1 MADMQNP
8 TDLSSTGRVEQA
20 DQAVA
25 TGNAYELI
33 KKRLTEQG
41 NRLEQQTAKLNN
53 ARLAEFGSTQM
64 QVIAR
69 TRVRTEYNCV
79 AQDMVQVGDYLLFGY
94 NVFMGLKRASNIKD
108 VLSLYRLIEP
118 ADGSNS
124 NSSDDSNSDS
134 SDSSNSSDKEYALE
148 EVDLTD
154 TFLDQ
159 TAFVQD
165 FNELYRYYKQTRLI
179 QITVKDSKLL
189 LAFQIGER
197 ITDIRV
203 FRFALDFSENIP
215 KAAQV
220 AYVDNRGERDI
231 ELPPAHDFDWIV
243 TTREQMVNGKHPHMN
258 ILDTIF
264 VETVNGDLTIKIEDN
279 THSGLGIYSEPVND
293 STQSLTDAEIA
304 YAKVGSLILLK
315 ILPYREDSYRY
326 FVYNTL
332 TETVLRLD
340 AIGQSCVQLPEDH
353 GIIFPGGYYLQ
364 TGEHKLF
371 DGQNNNAMDLRFKRK
386 IISPNGED
394 VLFLFYD
401 IALGVTGLF
410 PYNLIKKRLA
420 NPIYCNGMALA
431 ESGQLVL
438 FSAQSEPSRIHP
450 MQIWHTPYASQE
462 YISELPE
469 SSSFYGKIGNKEL
482 VRGISDLYSITRLID
497 NQTVSQKLYEELVG
511 NTSRLFDSY
520 YWLSEPDL
528 AEVADSIR
536 EVTATAELVID
547 EFAKVQSIQKQT
559 QTALSD
565 AEAKQNQI
573 AQQIKTT
580 TFDSAS
586 DYVAQLSAI
595 RQQKGQLV
603 SLENLRYLDGD
614 KLQALQAQLETIES
628 ELAEQTVGYLS
639 AEKALASYED
649 TLAEVSERLDS
660 AETNAELKPVLD
672 TIDATAQ
679 GLDLLTELLGT
690 LDVADAT
697 VRTQII
703 NDISAIYS
711 RLNQSKAKLN
721 HKRKNLGSAEAV
733 AQFGAQFKLFGQSI
747 ANALSI
753 ANTPEK
759 SDEQMAKLLVQLEEL
774 ESQFSDPEANIGD
787 QFLADIISKREEIYE
802 VFENHKQQLLDAR
815 NRKAQNLG
823 DGALRMLESIK
834 KRTQSASITGFKD
847 ESALNTYFAADG
859 LVQKVRSIAKSLQ
872 QLGFSVKADDLN
884 ARLKAIQIES
894 YKSLKDKSDLFEEG
908 GQIIKL
914 GKHRFSVNTQPLD
927 LTLLS
932 RQQANGQRLL
942 NLHLTG
948 TDYYQVLNND
958 ELNSLRPY
966 WDMNIASESDKVYRA
981 EYLAYSIIESAK
993 DSKDGLSETR
1003 LYQAYDETAS
1013 TIDSHGKIADDSALA
1028 KVVRAYATPR
1038 YQLGYEKC
1046 IHDHDATLLLMQILP
1061 TLREAGLLIY
1071 TPQIRALAQLFYW
1084 QLSLVQALGL
1094 TALTQFSYDKWLDTQ
1109 TLTSVSNWTD
1119 RALTAEQLHRT
1130 LGSDSAKALLVND
1143 IKAVMSNFVAAHDG
1157 SAQIQASSA
1166 SSIDNAIDNGVYTDA
1181 KADSDNHANH
1191 DNSPAILSSDS
1202 SIFSQ
1207 SYVQLACE
1215 YLVNVIGQGTE
1226 PTVSLAQGLEW
1237 QTSQKA
1243 QQLCD
1248 QLTQTLNSSP
1258 VSSQNNTQNRA
1269 SFEQLRTSV
1278 AKLCFQ
1284 PKAAYEL
1291 LATWFNALLDKAY
1304 EDKHLAS
1311 AQAIDSKV
1319 DDQDNP
1325 LSAEQLAKS
1334 EDAAVLAKQQLQ
1346 SGRHFVPEAIAVLL
1360 TQLNDAQREALVQ
1373 RLINSG
1379 IAFDK
1384 QARLST
1390 PTSSTSL
1397 STSISTLPST
1407 ASSALTP
1414 ALTSLNNPLNQA
1426 QSFERST
1433 SKVSLEIQVD
1443 NLLGEHQRI
1452 HQQTLSFAVDDFMR
1466 RLHDHHT
1473 QVIPAYKRYLSLR
1486 SELLNHSKQAL
1497 RLDEFLPR
1505 PLSSFVRNRLINES
1519 YLPLIGD
1526 NLAKQM
1532 GTVGDDKRTDLMGIL
1547 MMISPPGYG
1556 KTTLMEYVA
1565 NRLGLIFIKINCPS
1579 LGHDVMSLDPAKAP
1593 NATARE
1599 ELNKIN
1605 LAFEMGNN
1613 VMLYLD
1619 DIQHTNAEFLQKFI
1633 SLGDGTR
1640 RIDGVWQGQTKTYDM
1655 RGKKF
1660 CVVMAGNPY
1669 TESGEAFKVP
1679 DMLANRADI
1688 YNLGDIMS
1696 GMEEVFALSYIENSL
1711 TSNTVLAPL
1720 ANRDLA
1726 DVHRL
1731 IKMAKAVDA
1740 GSASSANLVQ
1750 AQSSELIYP
1759 YSTSEINEII
1769 AILRHMFTVQAVIL
1783 EVNQAYIA
1791 SASQDDKY
1799 RLEPIFKLQGSY
1811 RNMNKMT
1818 EKLSAVMNDNEL
1830 NQLIDDHYL
1839 GESQLLTSGAESNLL
1854 KLAEMRGMLDADE
1867 AQRWQ
1872 QIKTDFLRNKAMGGA
1887 DGDTGARIVAQLVD
1901 VAGGFKAINQQFASY
1916 LNQHDPEQVARLQEA
1931 GQQIQL
1937 AAQLEAQ
1944 KIFADSM
1951 ADSMA
1956 NSMLNNA
1963 NVVSKSIDNGFE
1975 QSMDKL
1981 VQIYRHDHKADGEYQ
1996 KLNQDI
2002 QKQLM
2007 VSLINAVEQ
2016 LAVHMTG
2023 DMAKNIGNSLSES
2036 MLASGVGG
2044 AATTI
2049 TEASETTITDVTE
2062 QTTLMATALKQALQ
2076 PLARRL
2082 DEKLILDSST
2092 EQTGKLIVDC
2102 LNRLNT
2108 IFDNY
2113 K

>member
-1 MADMQNP
+1 MADTQKP
-8 TDLSSTGRVEQA
+8 TDSASKTTDNQAEQT

-25 TGNAYELI
+25 SGNAYELI

-41 NRLEQQTAKLNN
+41 SRLEQQTAKLNQ
-53 ARLAEFGSTQM
+53 ARLTEFGSTQM

-69 TRVRTEYNCV
+69 TRIRTEYNCV

-94 NVFMGLKRASNIKD
+94 NVFMGLKRASNIQD

-118 ADGSNS
+118 TEKMGSEGNAENSHIESHAIEKNDVENNAKETTANS
-124 NSSDDSNSDS
+124 NDP
-134 SDSSNSSDKEYALE
+134 EYRLE
-148 EVDLTD
+148 EVDLKN

-159 TAFVQD
+159 DAFVQD

-179 QITVKDSKLL
+179 QLTVKDSKLL

-203 FRFALDFSENIP
+203 FRFALDFSQGTPES
-215 KAAQV
+215 AQV

-231 ELPPAHDFDWIV
+231 ELPPAYDFDWIQ
-243 TTREQMVNGKHPHMN
+243 TTRDQMINGKYPHMN

-264 VETVNGDLTIKIEDN
+264 VETVNGDLTIKIENN
-279 THSGLGIYSEPVND
+279 TQSGQGIYSEPVND
-293 STQSLTDAEIA
+293 RTQSLTDAEIA

-332 TETVLRLD
+332 TEAVLRLD

-364 TGEHKLF
+364 TGEYKLF
-371 DGQNNNAMDLRFKRK
+371 DTNSAGAKDLKFKRN
-386 IISPNGED
+386 IVAPNGED

-401 IALGVTGLF
+401 RDLGVTGLF
-410 PYNLIKKRLA
+410 PYNLIKKQLA

-431 ESGQLVL
+431 DSGRLVL

-450 MQIWHTPYASQE
+450 MQIWHTPYASPE

-469 SSSFYGKIGNKEL
+469 STSFYGKIGNKEL

-497 NQTVSQKLYEELVG
+497 NQSVSQKLYEELAD

-520 YWLSEPDL
+520 YWLSEPELKD
-528 AEVADSIR
+528 VASSIKD
-536 EVTATAELVID
+536 VTATAELVID

-559 QTALSD
+559 QTALAD
-565 AEAKQNQI
+565 AESQQNEILRQI
-573 AQQIKTT
+573 RVTT
-580 TFDSAS
+580 LESAS
-586 DYVAQLSAI
+586 DYVDQLSAL
-595 RQQKGQLV
+595 RRQKGRLV
-603 SLENLRYLDGD
+603 SLEELRYLDSD
-614 KLQALQAQLETIES
+614 KLQALQTQLEEAES
-628 ELAEQTVGYLS
+628 ELAEKTVLFLS
-639 AEKALASYED
+639 GEKALSSYEAVLID
-649 TLAEVSERLDS
+649 VSERLNT

-672 TIDATAQ
+672 KIDETAQ

-703 NDISAIYS
+703 DDISTIYAS
-711 RLNQSKAKLN
+711 LNQSKAKLN

-774 ESQFSDPEANIGD
+774 ESQFADPETSNGD

-802 VFENHKQQLLDAR
+802 TFENHKQQLLDAR

-834 KRTQSASITGFKD
+834 KRTQSTGVTGFTEED
-847 ESALNTYFAADG
+847 ALNTYFASDG
-859 LVQKVRSIAKSLQ
+859 LVQKVRHMAKELQ
-872 QLGFSVKADDLN
+872 AMGFSVKADDID

-894 YKSLKDKSDLFEEG
+894 YKSLKDKSDLFENG

-932 RQQANGQRLL
+932 RQQSDGKRVL

-948 TDYYQVLNND
+948 TDYYEVLDNA
-958 ELNSLRPY
+958 ELNTLRPY
-966 WDMNIASESDKVYRA
+966 WEMNIASESDKVYRA

-993 DSKDGLSETR
+993 NSQDNLTEAR
-1003 LYQAYDETAS
+1003 LYRAYDEAANTLN
-1013 TIDSHGKIADDSALA
+1013 IDNDSALA
-1028 KVVRAYATPR
+1028 KLVKSYATPR
-1038 YQLGYEKC
+1038 YQLGYDKG

-1071 TPQIRALAQLFYW
+1071 TPQVRALAQLFYW
-1084 QLSLVQALGL
+1084 QLNIVQALGL
-1094 TALTQFSYDKWLDTQ
+1094 EALRQFGYDAWLNESV
-1109 TLTSVSNWTD
+1109 LTHASNWTD
-1119 RALTAEQLHRT
+1119 RAVTAEQLRRT
-1130 LGSDSAKALLVND
+1130 LGSDTAKALLVEDMTHSMRGFVTAYQDNQSALEAKQGND
-1143 IKAVMSNFVAAHDG
+1143 A
-1157 SAQIQASSA
+1157 
-1166 SSIDNAIDNGVYTDA
+1166 
-1181 KADSDNHANH
+1181 
-1191 DNSPAILSSDS
+1191 
-1202 SIFSQ
+1202 SIFQQ
-1207 SYVQLACE
+1207 SHVQLACE
-1215 YLVNVIGQGTE
+1215 YLVSVMGQAAASE
-1226 PTVSLAQGLEW
+1226 VGLHKPFNW
-1237 QTSQKA
+1237 QTSQQA
-1243 QQLCD
+1243 EHLCE
-1248 QLTQTLNSSP
+1248 QLTKTLNNASGNLQHS
-1258 VSSQNNTQNRA
+1258 A
-1269 SFEQLRTSV
+1269 SFEQLQS
-1278 AKLCFQ
+1278 AISKLGFQ
-1284 PKAAYEL
+1284 PKSAYEL
-1291 LATWFNALLDKAY
+1291 LATWFYALLDKTYHDNDA
-1304 EDKHLAS
+1304 
-1311 AQAIDSKV
+1311 V
-1319 DDQDNP
+1319 DGQMDETESDNNP
-1325 LSAEQLAKS
+1325 LSEDQRAERDAKS
-1334 EDAAVLAKQQLQ
+1334 ALRKQQLE
-1346 SGRHFVPEAIAVLL
+1346 SGRHYVPEAIAILL
-1360 TQLNDAQREALVQ
+1360 TQLSDTQREVLVQ
-1373 RLINSG
+1373 RLMDSG
-1379 IAFDK
+1379 VSFDK
-1384 QARLST
+1384 
-1390 PTSSTSL
+1390 SSSKGT
-1397 STSISTLPST
+1397 TGVPSTLSF
-1407 ASSALTP
+1407 SSSP
-1414 ALTSLNNPLNQA
+1414 PLTSLNNPLNQV

-1433 SKVSLEIQVD
+1433 GKVSLEVQVN
-1443 NLLGEHQRI
+1443 NLLGEHTRI
-1452 HQQTLSFAVDDFMR
+1452 HQQTLRFAVDDFVN
-1466 RLHDHHT
+1466 RLHHHDT
-1473 QVIPAYKRYLSLR
+1473 QVIPAYKRYLAMR
-1486 SELLNHSKQAL
+1486 SEILHDAKESL
-1497 RLDEFLPR
+1497 RLDEFMPR

-1532 GTVGDDKRTDLMGIL
+1532 GTVGEDKRTDLMGIL

-1565 NRLGLIFIKINCPS
+1565 NRLGLIFMKINCPS
-1579 LGHDVMSLDPAKAP
+1579 LGHDVTSLDPEKAP

-1619 DIQHTNAEFLQKFI
+1619 DIQHTHAEFLQKFI

-1640 RIDGVWQGQTKTYDM
+1640 RIDGVWQGKTKTYDM

-1696 GMEEVFALSYIENSL
+1696 GMEEIFALSYIENAL
-1711 TSNTVLAPL
+1711 TSNAILAPL

-1731 IKMAKAVDA
+1731 IKMAKTDN
-1740 GSASSANLVQ
+1740 ANLAQ
-1750 AQSSELIYP
+1750 AQSSDLTYP
-1759 YSTSEINEII
+1759 YSSSEINEII
-1769 AILRHMFTVQAVIL
+1769 AILRHMFAVQEVIL
-1783 EVNQAYIA
+1783 DVNQAYIA

-1799 RLEPIFKLQGSY
+1799 RVEPIFKLQGSY

-1818 EKLSAVMNDNEL
+1818 EKLSAIMNENEL

-1839 GESQLLTSGAESNLL
+1839 GESQLLTHGAESNLL
-1854 KLAEMRGMLDADE
+1854 KLGEMRGTLTQE
-1867 AQRWQ
+1867 ESERWM
-1872 QIKTDFLRNKAMGGA
+1872 QIKTDFLRNKAMGGE

-1901 VAGGFKAINQQFASY
+1901 LASGFNTISSQFDKY
-1916 LNQHDPEQVARLQEA
+1916 LSQNDPEQIARLREA
-1931 GQQIQL
+1931 GQQVQIE
-1937 AAQLEAQ
+1937 AQLEAQ
-1944 KIFADSM
+1944 KIFADSFI
-1951 ADSMA
+1951 
-1956 NSMLNNA
+1956 NNA
-1963 NVVSKSIDNGFE
+1963 KVVSDSIDHGFE
-1975 QSMDKL
+1975 KSMNQLTQLYK
-1981 VQIYRHDHKADGEYQ
+1981 HDHKAESEYLKQ
-1996 KLNQDI
+1996 NQEM

-2007 VSLINAVEQ
+2007 VQLVGAVEQ
-2016 LAVHMTG
+2016 LAHN
-2023 DMAKNIGNSLSES
+2023 MADSLSRNLAES
-2036 MLASGVGG
+2036 LIKNDDSKAIEND
-2044 AATTI
+2044 APDI
-2049 TEASETTITDVTE
+2049 HE
-2062 QTTLMATALKQALQ
+2062 QTTLMANALKQALE
-2076 PLARRL
+2076 PLAMRL
-2082 DEKLILDSST
+2082 DEKLAIDTST
-2092 EQTGKLIVDC
+2092 DQSGRLIVNS
-2102 LNRLNT
+2102 LNRLNK
-2108 IFDNY
+2108 IFDDY
-2113 K
+2113 D

>member
-1 MADMQNP
+1 MADTQKP
-8 TDLSSTGRVEQA
+8 TDSASKTTDNQAEQT

-25 TGNAYELI
+25 SGNAYELI

-41 NRLEQQTAKLNN
+41 SRLEQQTAKLNL
-53 ARLAEFGSTQM
+53 ARLTEFGSTQM

-69 TRVRTEYNCV
+69 TRIRTEYNCV

-94 NVFMGLKRASNIKD
+94 NVFMGLKRASNIQD

-118 ADGSNS
+118 TEKMDSEGDARGNAENS
-124 NSSDDSNSDS
+124 HIESHDIVNNDVENNAKETNA
-134 SDSSNSSDKEYALE
+134 SSNDPEYRLE
-148 EVDLTD
+148 EVDLKN

-159 TAFVQD
+159 DAFVQD

-179 QITVKDSKLL
+179 QLTVKDSKLL

-203 FRFALDFSENIP
+203 FRFALDFSQGTPES
-215 KAAQV
+215 AQV

-231 ELPPAHDFDWIV
+231 ELPPAYDFDWIQ
-243 TTREQMVNGKHPHMN
+243 TTRDQMINGKYPHMN

-264 VETVNGDLTIKIEDN
+264 VETVNGDLTIKIENN
-279 THSGLGIYSEPVND
+279 TQSGQGVYNEPVND
-293 STQSLTDAEIA
+293 RTQSLTDAAIA

-332 TETVLRLD
+332 TEAVLRLD

-364 TGEHKLF
+364 TGEYKLF
-371 DGQNNNAMDLRFKRK
+371 DTNSAGAKDLKFKRR
-386 IISPNGED
+386 IVAPNGED

-401 IALGVTGLF
+401 RDLGVTGLF
-410 PYNLIKKRLA
+410 PYNLIKKQLA

-431 ESGQLVL
+431 DSGRLVL

-450 MQIWHTPYASQE
+450 MQIWHTPYASPE

-469 SSSFYGKIGNKEL
+469 STSFYGKIGNKEL

-497 NQTVSQKLYEELVG
+497 NQSVSQKLYEELAD

-520 YWLSEPDL
+520 YWLSEPELKD
-528 AEVADSIR
+528 VASSIKD
-536 EVTATAELVID
+536 VTATAELVID

-559 QTALSD
+559 QTALAD
-565 AEAKQNQI
+565 AESQQNEILRQI
-573 AQQIKTT
+573 RVT
-580 TFDSAS
+580 TFESAS
-586 DYVAQLSAI
+586 DYVDQLSAL
-595 RQQKGQLV
+595 RRQKGRLV
-603 SLENLRYLDGD
+603 SLEELRYLDSD
-614 KLQALQAQLETIES
+614 KLAALQAQLEAAES
-628 ELAEQTVGYLS
+628 EI
-639 AEKALASYED
+639 AEKTVLFLSGEDALSSYEAVLTD
-649 TLAEVSERLDS
+649 VSERLNT

-672 TIDATAQ
+672 KIDETAQ

-703 NDISAIYS
+703 DDISTIYAS
-711 RLNQSKAKLN
+711 LNQSKAKLN

-774 ESQFSDPEANIGD
+774 ESQFADPETSNGD

-802 VFENHKQQLLDAR
+802 TFENHKQQLLDAR

-834 KRTQSASITGFKD
+834 KRTQSTGVTGFTEED
-847 ESALNTYFAADG
+847 ALNTYFASDG
-859 LVQKVRSIAKSLQ
+859 LVQKVRHIAKELQ
-872 QLGFSVKADDLN
+872 AMGFSVKADDID

-894 YKSLKDKSDLFEEG
+894 YKSLKDKSDLFENG

-932 RQQANGQRLL
+932 RQQSDGKRVL

-948 TDYYQVLNND
+948 TDYYEVLDNA
-958 ELNSLRPY
+958 ELNTLRPY
-966 WDMNIASESDKVYRA
+966 WEMNIASESDKVYRA

-993 DSKDGLSETR
+993 NSQDNLTEAR
-1003 LYQAYDETAS
+1003 LYRAYDEAANTLN
-1013 TIDSHGKIADDSALA
+1013 IDNDSALA
-1028 KVVRAYATPR
+1028 KLVKSYATPR
-1038 YQLGYEKC
+1038 YQLGYDKG

-1071 TPQIRALAQLFYW
+1071 TPQVRALAQLFYW
-1084 QLSLVQALGL
+1084 QLNIVQALGL
-1094 TALTQFSYDKWLDTQ
+1094 EALRQFGYDAWLNESV
-1109 TLTSVSNWTD
+1109 LTHASNWTD
-1119 RALTAEQLHRT
+1119 RAVTAEQLRRT
-1130 LGSDSAKALLVND
+1130 LGSDTAKALLVEDMTHSMRGFVTAYQDNQSALEAKQGND
-1143 IKAVMSNFVAAHDG
+1143 A
-1157 SAQIQASSA
+1157 
-1166 SSIDNAIDNGVYTDA
+1166 
-1181 KADSDNHANH
+1181 
-1191 DNSPAILSSDS
+1191 
-1202 SIFSQ
+1202 SIFQQ
-1207 SYVQLACE
+1207 SHVQLACE
-1215 YLVNVIGQGTE
+1215 YLVSVMGQAAASE
-1226 PTVSLAQGLEW
+1226 VGLHKPFNW
-1237 QTSQKA
+1237 QTSQQA
-1243 QQLCD
+1243 EHLCE
-1248 QLTQTLNSSP
+1248 QLTKTLNNASGNLQHS
-1258 VSSQNNTQNRA
+1258 A
-1269 SFEQLRTSV
+1269 SFEQLQS
-1278 AKLCFQ
+1278 AISKLGFQ
-1284 PKAAYEL
+1284 PKSAYEL
-1291 LATWFNALLDKAY
+1291 LATWFYALLDKTYHDNDA
-1304 EDKHLAS
+1304 
-1311 AQAIDSKV
+1311 V
-1319 DDQDNP
+1319 DGQMDETESDNNP
-1325 LSAEQLAKS
+1325 LSEDQRAERDAKS
-1334 EDAAVLAKQQLQ
+1334 ALRKQQLE
-1346 SGRHFVPEAIAVLL
+1346 SGRHYVPEAIAILL
-1360 TQLNDAQREALVQ
+1360 TQLSDTQREVLVQ
-1373 RLINSG
+1373 RLMDSG
-1379 IAFDK
+1379 VSFDK
-1384 QARLST
+1384 
-1390 PTSSTSL
+1390 SSSKGT
-1397 STSISTLPST
+1397 TGVPSTLSF
-1407 ASSALTP
+1407 SSSP
-1414 ALTSLNNPLNQA
+1414 PLTSLNNPLNQV

-1433 SKVSLEIQVD
+1433 GKVSLEVQVN
-1443 NLLGEHQRI
+1443 NLLGEHTCI
-1452 HQQTLSFAVDDFMR
+1452 HQQTLRFAVDDFVN
-1466 RLHDHHT
+1466 RLHHHDT
-1473 QVIPAYKRYLSLR
+1473 QVIPAYKRYLAMR
-1486 SELLNHSKQAL
+1486 SEILHDAKESL
-1497 RLDEFLPR
+1497 RLDEFMPR

-1565 NRLGLIFIKINCPS
+1565 NRLGLIFMKINCPS
-1579 LGHDVMSLDPAKAP
+1579 LGHDVTSLDPEKAP

-1619 DIQHTNAEFLQKFI
+1619 DIQHTHAEFLQKFI

-1640 RIDGVWQGQTKTYDM
+1640 RIDGVWQGKTKTYDM

-1696 GMEEVFALSYIENSL
+1696 GMEEIFALSYIENAL
-1711 TSNTVLAPL
+1711 TSNAVLAPL

-1731 IKMAKAVDA
+1731 IKMARADN
-1740 GSASSANLVQ
+1740 ANLLQV
-1750 AQSSELIYP
+1750 QSSDLTYP
-1759 YSTSEINEII
+1759 YSSSEINEII
-1769 AILRHMFTVQAVIL
+1769 AILRHMFRVQEVIL
-1783 EVNQAYIA
+1783 DVNQAYIA

-1799 RLEPIFKLQGSY
+1799 RVEPIFKLQGSY

-1818 EKLSAVMNDNEL
+1818 EKLSAIMNENEL

-1839 GESQLLTSGAESNLL
+1839 GESQLLTQGAESNLL
-1854 KLAEMRGMLDADE
+1854 KLGEMRSTLTQE
-1867 AQRWQ
+1867 ESERWA
-1872 QIKTDFLRNKAMGGA
+1872 QIKTDFLRNKAMGSE

-1901 VAGGFKAINQQFASY
+1901 LANGFNTISSQFDKY
-1916 LNQHDPEQVARLQEA
+1916 LSQNDPEQIARLREA
-1931 GQQIQL
+1931 GQQVQIE
-1937 AAQLEAQ
+1937 AQLEAQ
-1944 KIFADSM
+1944 KILVDSFI
-1951 ADSMA
+1951 
-1956 NSMLNNA
+1956 NNA
-1963 NVVSKSIDNGFE
+1963 KVVSDSIDNGFE
-1975 QSMDKL
+1975 KSMTQLTQLYK
-1981 VQIYRHDHKADGEYQ
+1981 HDHKAEGEYLKQ
-1996 KLNQDI
+1996 NQEM

-2007 VSLINAVEQ
+2007 VQLVDAVEQ
-2016 LAVHMTG
+2016 LAHN
-2023 DMAKNIGNSLSES
+2023 MADSLSRSLAES
-2036 MLASGVGG
+2036 LIKNGDSKAVESN
-2044 AATTI
+2044 APDI
-2049 TEASETTITDVTE
+2049 HE
-2062 QTTLMATALKQALQ
+2062 QTTLMANALKQALA
-2076 PLARRL
+2076 PLTMRM
-2082 DEKLILDSST
+2082 DEKLAIDSST
-2092 EQTGKLIVDC
+2092 DQSGKLIVNS
-2102 LNRLNT
+2102 LNRLNK
-2108 IFDNY
+2108 IFDDY
-2113 K
+2113 D

>member
-1 MADMQNP
+1 MADTQNATNP
-8 TDLSSTGRVEQA
+8 NNTNSHNQSEQT

-25 TGNAYELI
+25 SGNAYELI

-41 NRLEQQTAKLNN
+41 SRLEQQTAKLNN
-53 ARLAEFGSTQM
+53 ARLQEFGSTQM

-69 TRVRTEYNCV
+69 TRIRTEYNCV
-79 AQDMVQVGDYLLFGY
+79 AQDMVQVGDYMLFGY

-108 VLSLYRLIEP
+108 VLSLYRLIDPPNKNDGDNNSEST
-118 ADGSNS
+118 ADIDNGESTAHTESATDNNGSREHTEQ
-124 NSSDDSNSDS
+124 
-134 SDSSNSSDKEYALE
+134 EYQLE
-148 EVDLTD
+148 EVDLKN

-159 TAFVQD
+159 EAFVQD

-179 QITVKDSKLL
+179 QLTVKDSKLL

-203 FRFALDFSENIP
+203 FRFALDFSQGTP
-215 KAAQV
+215 GSAQI

-231 ELPPAHDFDWIV
+231 ELPPAYDFDWIE
-243 TTREQMVNGKHPHMN
+243 TTREQMINGKYPHMN
-258 ILDTIF
+258 ILDTVF
-264 VETVNGDLTIKIEDN
+264 VETVGGDLTIKIEDN
-279 THSGLGIYSEPVND
+279 TQSGQGIYSEPVND
-293 STQSLTDAEIA
+293 RTQSLTDAEIA

-364 TGEHKLF
+364 TGEYKLF
-371 DGQNNNAMDLRFKRK
+371 DANNVGAKDLKFKRK
-386 IISPNGED
+386 IVSPNGED

-401 IALGVTGLF
+401 VALGVTGLF
-410 PYNLIKKRLA
+410 PYNLIKKQLA

-431 ESGQLVL
+431 ENGRLVL
-438 FSAQSEPSRIHP
+438 FSDQSEPSRIHP
-450 MQIWHTPYASQE
+450 MQIWHTPYASPE
-462 YISELPE
+462 YVSELPE
-469 SSSFYGKIGNKEL
+469 STSFYGKIGNKEL

-497 NQTVSQKLYEELVG
+497 NQSVSQKLYEELAD

-520 YWLSEPDL
+520 YWLSEPEL
-528 AEVADSIR
+528 SEVASSIK

-559 QTALSD
+559 QTALAD
-565 AEAKQNQI
+565 ADTQQNEILRQI
-573 AQQIKTT
+573 RVT
-580 TFDSAS
+580 TFESAS
-586 DYVAQLSAI
+586 DYVDQLSAL
-595 RQQKGQLV
+595 RRQKGRLV
-603 SLENLRYLDGD
+603 SLEDLRYLDSD
-614 KLQALQAQLETIES
+614 KLEALQTQLATAES
-628 ELAEQTVGYLS
+628 ELAEKTVLFLS
-639 AEKALASYED
+639 GEEALSSYEGILID
-649 TLAEVSERLDS
+649 VSERLHT
-660 AETNAELKPVLD
+660 AETNAELKPVLEK
-672 TIDATAQ
+672 IDETAQ

-703 NDISAIYS
+703 DDISTIYAS
-711 RLNQSKAKLN
+711 LNQSKAKLN

-774 ESQFSDPEANIGD
+774 ESQFADPESGSGD

-802 VFENHKQQLLDAR
+802 TFENHKQQLLDAR

-834 KRTQSASITGFKD
+834 KRTQSTGVTGFK
-847 ESALNTYFAADG
+847 EEEALNTYFAADG
-859 LVQKVRSIAKSLQ
+859 LVQKVRNIAKELQ
-872 QLGFSVKADDLN
+872 AMGFSVKADDID

-894 YKSLKDKSDLFEEG
+894 YKSLKDKSDLFEDG

-932 RQQANGQRLL
+932 RQQSDGKRVL

-948 TDYYQVLNND
+948 TDYYEVLNNA
-958 ELNSLRPY
+958 ELNALRPY

-993 DSKDGLSETR
+993 NSQDGLTETR
-1003 LYQAYDETAS
+1003 LYQAYDA
-1013 TIDSHGKIADDSALA
+1013 TIITLDINGDIDNDSPLSKLV
-1028 KVVRAYATPR
+1028 KAYATPR
-1038 YQLGYEKC
+1038 YQLGYDKG

-1071 TPQIRALAQLFYW
+1071 TPQVRALAQLFYW
-1084 QLSLVQALGL
+1084 QLNLVQALGL
-1094 TALTQFSYDKWLDTQ
+1094 DALRQFGYDNWLNESV
-1109 TLTSVSNWTD
+1109 LTRASNWTD
-1119 RALTAEQLHRT
+1119 RAATAEQLRRA
-1130 LGSDSAKALLVND
+1130 LGSDTAKSLLVEDMSQIMHQFVTAHND
-1143 IKAVMSNFVAAHDG
+1143 DSIGVNKG
-1157 SAQIQASSA
+1157 SSV
-1166 SSIDNAIDNGVYTDA
+1166 DNGA
-1181 KADSDNHANH
+1181 SKQSKSGLDSKLGSENSDIHNAN
-1191 DNSPAILSSDS
+1191 
-1202 SIFSQ
+1202 IFKP
-1207 SYVQLACE
+1207 SYVQLASE
-1215 YLVNVIGQGTE
+1215 YLVSVIGQASISDSG
-1226 PTVSLAQGLEW
+1226 VDAKIDW
-1237 QTSQKA
+1237 QTSQQA
-1243 QQLCD
+1243 QQLCE
-1248 QLTQTLNSSP
+1248 QLSQTLNSAA
-1258 VSSQNNTQNRA
+1258 SSTQNTT
-1269 SFEQLRTSV
+1269 SFEQLQSSIS
-1278 AKLCFQ
+1278 KLGFQ
-1284 PKAAYEL
+1284 PKSAYEL
-1291 LATWFNALLDKAY
+1291 LATWFHALLDKTY
-1304 EDKHLAS
+1304 GDTES
-1311 AQAIDSKV
+1311 ANV
-1319 DDQDNP
+1319 
-1325 LSAEQLAKS
+1325 SADGTDEEGAALTEEQLAESQEK
-1334 EDAAVLAKQQLQ
+1334 EALRKQQLE
-1346 SGRHFVPEAIAVLL
+1346 SGRHYVPEAIAVLL
-1360 TQLNDAQREALVQ
+1360 TQLNDTQREALVQ
-1373 RLINSG
+1373 RLIDSG
-1379 IAFDK
+1379 ISFDK
-1384 QARLST
+1384 SATGT
-1390 PTSSTSL
+1390 P
-1397 STSISTLPST
+1397 STLSF
-1407 ASSALTP
+1407 SATTS
-1414 ALTSLNNPLNQA
+1414 LTSLNNPLNQV

-1433 SKVSLEIQVD
+1433 GKVSLEIQIN
-1443 NLLGEHQRI
+1443 NLLGEHTRI
-1452 HQQTLSFAVDDFMR
+1452 HQQTLTFAVDDFLN
-1466 RLHDHHT
+1466 RLHHHDT
-1473 QVIPAYKRYLSLR
+1473 QVIPAYRRYLAMR
-1486 SELLNHSKQAL
+1486 SEILHDSKETL
-1497 RLDEFLPR
+1497 RLDEFMPR

-1532 GTVGDDKRTDLMGIL
+1532 GTVGEDKRTDLMGIL

-1565 NRLGLIFIKINCPS
+1565 NRLGLIFMKINCPS
-1579 LGHDVMSLDPAKAP
+1579 LGHDVTSLDPEKAP

-1619 DIQHTNAEFLQKFI
+1619 DIQHTHAEFLQKFI

-1640 RIDGVWQGQTKTYDM
+1640 RIDGVWQGKTKTYDM

-1731 IKMAKAVDA
+1731 IKMAKTDN
-1740 GSASSANLVQ
+1740 ANLAQ
-1750 AQSSELIYP
+1750 AQSSELTYP
-1759 YSTSEINEII
+1759 YSTSEVNEII
-1769 AILRHMFTVQAVIL
+1769 AILRHMFRVQEVIL
-1783 EVNQAYIA
+1783 DVNQAYIA

-1799 RLEPIFKLQGSY
+1799 RVEPIFKLQGSY

-1818 EKLSAVMNDNEL
+1818 EKLSAVMNENEL

-1839 GESQLLTSGAESNLL
+1839 GESQLLTQGAESNLL
-1854 KLAEMRGMLDADE
+1854 KLGEMRGVLTDAE
-1867 AQRWQ
+1867 KERWA
-1872 QIKTDFLRNKAMGGA
+1872 QIKADFLRNKAMGGE

-1901 VAGGFKAINQQFASY
+1901 LASGFNTISSQFETY
-1916 LNQHDPEQVARLQEA
+1916 LTKNDPEQIARLRQA
-1931 GQQIQL
+1931 GQQAQL
-1937 AAQLEAQ
+1937 NAQLEAQ
-1944 KIFADSM
+1944 KIIADSVI
-1951 ADSMA
+1951 
-1956 NSMLNNA
+1956 NNA
-1963 NVVSKSIDNGFE
+1963 KVVSDSIDHSFE
-1975 QSMDKL
+1975 KSVSQL
-1981 VQIYRHDHKADGEYQ
+1981 VQIYKHNHNTEKAEGEYLKQNQGAQ
-1996 KLNQDI
+1996 KALMM
-2002 QKQLM
+2002 QL
-2007 VSLINAVEQ
+2007 VDAVEQ
-2016 LAVHMTG
+2016 LAQK
-2023 DMAKNIGNSLSES
+2023 MADSLSNSLTES
-2036 MLASGVGG
+2036 LLKNDENQTADSD
-2044 AATTI
+2044 TL
-2049 TEASETTITDVTE
+2049 DVHQ
-2062 QTTLMATALKQALQ
+2062 QTALMATALKEALT
-2076 PLARRL
+2076 PLTMRM
-2082 DEKLILDSST
+2082 DEKLAIDSST
-2092 EQTGKLIVDC
+2092 DQSGKLIVNS
-2102 LNRLNT
+2102 LNRLNK
-2108 IFDNY
+2108 IFDDY
-2113 K
+2113 D

>member
-1 MADMQNP
+1 MADTQNATNP
-8 TDLSSTGRVEQA
+8 NNTNSHNQSEQT

-25 TGNAYELI
+25 SGNAYELI

-41 NRLEQQTAKLNN
+41 SRLEQQTAKLNN
-53 ARLAEFGSTQM
+53 ARLQEFGSTQM

-69 TRVRTEYNCV
+69 TRIRTEYNCV
-79 AQDMVQVGDYLLFGY
+79 AQDMVQVGDYMLFGY

-108 VLSLYRLIEP
+108 VLSLYRLIDPPNKNVGDNNSESA
-118 ADGSNS
+118 ADIDNGESTANTESATDNNGSREHTEQ
-124 NSSDDSNSDS
+124 
-134 SDSSNSSDKEYALE
+134 EYQLE
-148 EVDLTD
+148 EVDLKN

-159 TAFVQD
+159 EAFVQD

-179 QITVKDSKLL
+179 QLTVKDSKLL

-203 FRFALDFSENIP
+203 FRFALDFSQGTPES
-215 KAAQV
+215 AQI

-231 ELPPAHDFDWIV
+231 ELPPAYDFDWIE
-243 TTREQMVNGKHPHMN
+243 TTREQMINGKYPHMN
-258 ILDTIF
+258 ILDTVF
-264 VETVNGDLTIKIEDN
+264 VETVGGDLTIKIEDN
-279 THSGLGIYSEPVND
+279 TQSGQGIYSEPVND
-293 STQSLTDAEIA
+293 RTQSLTDAEIA

-364 TGEHKLF
+364 TGEYKLF
-371 DGQNNNAMDLRFKRK
+371 DANNVGAKDLKFKRK
-386 IISPNGED
+386 IVSPNGED

-401 IALGVTGLF
+401 VALGVTGLF
-410 PYNLIKKRLA
+410 PYNLIKKQLA

-431 ESGQLVL
+431 ENGRLVL
-438 FSAQSEPSRIHP
+438 FSDQSEPSRIHP
-450 MQIWHTPYASQE
+450 MQIWHTPYASPE
-462 YISELPE
+462 YVSELPE
-469 SSSFYGKIGNKEL
+469 STSFYGKIGNKEL

-497 NQTVSQKLYEELVG
+497 NQSVSQKLYEELAD

-520 YWLSEPDL
+520 YWLSEPEL
-528 AEVADSIR
+528 SEVASSIK

-559 QTALSD
+559 QTALAD
-565 AEAKQNQI
+565 ADTQQNEILRQI
-573 AQQIKTT
+573 RVT
-580 TFDSAS
+580 TFESAS
-586 DYVAQLSAI
+586 DYVDQLSAL
-595 RQQKGQLV
+595 RRQKGRLV
-603 SLENLRYLDGD
+603 SLEDLRYLDSD
-614 KLQALQAQLETIES
+614 KLEALQTQLATAES
-628 ELAEQTVGYLS
+628 ELAEKTVLFLS
-639 AEKALASYED
+639 GEEALSSYEGILID
-649 TLAEVSERLDS
+649 VSERLHT
-660 AETNAELKPVLD
+660 AETNAELKPVLEK
-672 TIDATAQ
+672 IDETAQ

-703 NDISAIYS
+703 DDISTIYAS
-711 RLNQSKAKLN
+711 LNQSKAKLN

-774 ESQFSDPEANIGD
+774 ESQFADPESGSGD

-802 VFENHKQQLLDAR
+802 TFENHKQQLLDAR

-834 KRTQSASITGFKD
+834 KRTQSTGVTGFK
-847 ESALNTYFAADG
+847 EEEALNTYFAADG
-859 LVQKVRSIAKSLQ
+859 LVQKVRNIAKELQ
-872 QLGFSVKADDLN
+872 AMGFSVKADDID

-894 YKSLKDKSDLFEEG
+894 YKSLKDKSDLFEDG

-932 RQQANGQRLL
+932 RQQSDGKRVL

-948 TDYYQVLNND
+948 TDYYEVLNNA
-958 ELNSLRPY
+958 ELNALRPY

-993 DSKDGLSETR
+993 NSQDGLTETR
-1003 LYQAYDETAS
+1003 LYQAYDA
-1013 TIDSHGKIADDSALA
+1013 TIITLDINGDIDNDSPLSKLV
-1028 KVVRAYATPR
+1028 KAYATPR
-1038 YQLGYEKC
+1038 YQLGYDKG

-1071 TPQIRALAQLFYW
+1071 TPQVRALAQLFYW
-1084 QLSLVQALGL
+1084 QLNLVQALGL
-1094 TALTQFSYDKWLDTQ
+1094 DALRQFGYDNWLNESV
-1109 TLTSVSNWTD
+1109 LTRASNWTD
-1119 RALTAEQLHRT
+1119 RAATAEQLRRA
-1130 LGSDSAKALLVND
+1130 LGSDTAKSLLVEDMSQIMHQFVTAHND
-1143 IKAVMSNFVAAHDG
+1143 DSIGVNKG
-1157 SAQIQASSA
+1157 SSV
-1166 SSIDNAIDNGVYTDA
+1166 DNGA
-1181 KADSDNHANH
+1181 SKQSKSGLDSKLGSENSDIHNAN
-1191 DNSPAILSSDS
+1191 
-1202 SIFSQ
+1202 IFKP
-1207 SYVQLACE
+1207 SYVQLASE
-1215 YLVNVIGQGTE
+1215 YLVSVIGQASISDSG
-1226 PTVSLAQGLEW
+1226 VDAKIDW
-1237 QTSQKA
+1237 QTSQQA
-1243 QQLCD
+1243 QQLCE
-1248 QLTQTLNSSP
+1248 QLSQTLNSAAGS
-1258 VSSQNNTQNRA
+1258 TQNTT
-1269 SFEQLRTSV
+1269 SFEQLQSSIS
-1278 AKLCFQ
+1278 KLGFQ
-1284 PKAAYEL
+1284 PKSAYEL
-1291 LATWFNALLDKAY
+1291 LATWFHALLDKTY
-1304 EDKHLAS
+1304 GDTES
-1311 AQAIDSKV
+1311 ANV
-1319 DDQDNP
+1319 
-1325 LSAEQLAKS
+1325 SADGTNEEGAALTEEQLAESQEK
-1334 EDAAVLAKQQLQ
+1334 EALRKQQLE
-1346 SGRHFVPEAIAVLL
+1346 SGRHYVPEAIAVLL
-1360 TQLNDAQREALVQ
+1360 TQLNDTQREALVQ
-1373 RLINSG
+1373 RLIDSG
-1379 IAFDK
+1379 ISFDK
-1384 QARLST
+1384 SATGT
-1390 PTSSTSL
+1390 P
-1397 STSISTLPST
+1397 STLSF
-1407 ASSALTP
+1407 SATTS
-1414 ALTSLNNPLNQA
+1414 LTSLNNPLNQV

-1433 SKVSLEIQVD
+1433 GKVSLEIQIN
-1443 NLLGEHQRI
+1443 NLLGEHTRI
-1452 HQQTLSFAVDDFMR
+1452 HQQTLTFAVDDFLN
-1466 RLHDHHT
+1466 RLHHHDT
-1473 QVIPAYKRYLSLR
+1473 QVIPAYRRYLAMR
-1486 SELLNHSKQAL
+1486 SEILHDSKETL
-1497 RLDEFLPR
+1497 RLDEFMPR

-1532 GTVGDDKRTDLMGIL
+1532 GTIGEDKRTDLMGIL

-1565 NRLGLIFIKINCPS
+1565 NRLGLIFMKINCPS
-1579 LGHDVMSLDPAKAP
+1579 LGHDVTSLDPEKAP

-1619 DIQHTNAEFLQKFI
+1619 DIQHTHAEFLQKFI

-1640 RIDGVWQGQTKTYDM
+1640 RIDGVWQGKTKTYDM

-1731 IKMAKAVDA
+1731 IKMAKTDN
-1740 GSASSANLVQ
+1740 ANLAQ
-1750 AQSSELIYP
+1750 AQSSELTYP
-1759 YSTSEINEII
+1759 YSTSEVNEII
-1769 AILRHMFTVQAVIL
+1769 AILRHMFRVQEVIL
-1783 EVNQAYIA
+1783 DVNQAYIA

-1799 RLEPIFKLQGSY
+1799 RVEPIFKLQGSY

-1818 EKLSAVMNDNEL
+1818 EKLSAVMNENEL

-1839 GESQLLTSGAESNLL
+1839 GESQLLTQGAESNLL
-1854 KLAEMRGMLDADE
+1854 KLGEMRGVLTDAE
-1867 AQRWQ
+1867 KERWA
-1872 QIKTDFLRNKAMGGA
+1872 QIKADFLRNKAMGGE

-1901 VAGGFKAINQQFASY
+1901 LASGFNTISSQFETY
-1916 LNQHDPEQVARLQEA
+1916 LTKNDPEQIARLRQA
-1931 GQQIQL
+1931 GQQAQL
-1937 AAQLEAQ
+1937 NAQLEAQ
-1944 KIFADSM
+1944 KIIADSVI
-1951 ADSMA
+1951 
-1956 NSMLNNA
+1956 NNA
-1963 NVVSKSIDNGFE
+1963 KVVSDSIDHSFE
-1975 QSMDKL
+1975 KSVSQL
-1981 VQIYRHDHKADGEYQ
+1981 VQIYKHNHNTEKAEGEYLKQNQGAQ
-1996 KLNQDI
+1996 KALMM
-2002 QKQLM
+2002 QL
-2007 VSLINAVEQ
+2007 VDAVEQ
-2016 LAVHMTG
+2016 LAQK
-2023 DMAKNIGNSLSES
+2023 MADSLSNSLTES
-2036 MLASGVGG
+2036 LLKNDENQTADSD
-2044 AATTI
+2044 TL
-2049 TEASETTITDVTE
+2049 DVHQ
-2062 QTTLMATALKQALQ
+2062 QTALMATALKEALT
-2076 PLARRL
+2076 PLTMRM
-2082 DEKLILDSST
+2082 DEKLAIDSST
-2092 EQTGKLIVDC
+2092 DQSGKLIVNS
-2102 LNRLNT
+2102 LNRLNK
-2108 IFDNY
+2108 IFDDY
-2113 K
+2113 D

>member
-1 MADMQNP
+1 MVDTQNS
-8 TDLSSTGRVEQA
+8 TDSGSKDQHNKAEQT

-25 TGNAYELI
+25 SGNAYELI

-41 NRLEQQTAKLNN
+41 SRLEQQTAKLNH
-53 ARLAEFGSTQM
+53 ARLQEFGSTQM

-69 TRVRTEYNCV
+69 TRIRTEYNCV
-79 AQDMVQVGDYLLFGY
+79 AQDMVQVGDYMLFGY

-108 VLSLYRLIEP
+108 VLSLYRLIDPPNKNVGDNNSESA
-118 ADGSNS
+118 ADIDNGESTANTESATDNNGSREHTEQ
-124 NSSDDSNSDS
+124 
-134 SDSSNSSDKEYALE
+134 EYQLE
-148 EVDLTD
+148 EVDLKN

-159 TAFVQD
+159 EAFVQD

-179 QITVKDSKLL
+179 QLTVKDSKLL

-203 FRFALDFSENIP
+203 FRFALDFSQGTPES
-215 KAAQV
+215 AQI

-231 ELPPAHDFDWIV
+231 ELPPAYDFDWIE
-243 TTREQMVNGKHPHMN
+243 TTREQMINGKYPHMN
-258 ILDTIF
+258 ILDTVF
-264 VETVNGDLTIKIEDN
+264 VETVGGDLTIKIEDN
-279 THSGLGIYSEPVND
+279 TQSGQGIYSEPVND
-293 STQSLTDAEIA
+293 RTQSLTDAEIA

-364 TGEHKLF
+364 TGEYKLF
-371 DGQNNNAMDLRFKRK
+371 DANNVGAKDLKFKRK
-386 IISPNGED
+386 IVSPNGED

-401 IALGVTGLF
+401 VALGVTGLF
-410 PYNLIKKRLA
+410 PYNLIKKQLA

-431 ESGQLVL
+431 ENGRLVL
-438 FSAQSEPSRIHP
+438 FSDQSEPSRIHP
-450 MQIWHTPYASQE
+450 MQIWHTPYASPE
-462 YISELPE
+462 YVSELPE
-469 SSSFYGKIGNKEL
+469 STSFYGKIGNKEL

-497 NQTVSQKLYEELVG
+497 NQSVSQKLYEELAD

-520 YWLSEPDL
+520 YWLSEPEL
-528 AEVADSIR
+528 SEVASSIK

-559 QTALSD
+559 QTALAD
-565 AEAKQNQI
+565 ADTQQNEILRQI
-573 AQQIKTT
+573 RVT
-580 TFDSAS
+580 TFESAS
-586 DYVAQLSAI
+586 DYVDQLSAL
-595 RQQKGQLV
+595 RRQKGRLV
-603 SLENLRYLDGD
+603 SLEDLRYLDSD
-614 KLQALQAQLETIES
+614 KLEALQTQLATAES
-628 ELAEQTVGYLS
+628 ELAEKTVLFLS
-639 AEKALASYED
+639 GEEALSSYEGILID
-649 TLAEVSERLDS
+649 VSERLHT
-660 AETNAELKPVLD
+660 AETNAELKPVLEK
-672 TIDATAQ
+672 IDETAQ

-703 NDISAIYS
+703 DDISTIYAS
-711 RLNQSKAKLN
+711 LNQSKAKLN

-774 ESQFSDPEANIGD
+774 ESQFADPESGSGD

-802 VFENHKQQLLDAR
+802 TFENHKQQLLDAR

-834 KRTQSASITGFKD
+834 KRTQSTGVTGFK
-847 ESALNTYFAADG
+847 EEEALNTYFAADG
-859 LVQKVRSIAKSLQ
+859 LVQKVRNIAKELQ
-872 QLGFSVKADDLN
+872 AMGFSVKADDID

-894 YKSLKDKSDLFEEG
+894 YKSLKDKSDLFEDG

-932 RQQANGQRLL
+932 RQQSDGKRVL

-948 TDYYQVLNND
+948 TDYYEVLNNA
-958 ELNSLRPY
+958 ELNALRPY

-993 DSKDGLSETR
+993 NSQDGLTETR
-1003 LYQAYDETAS
+1003 LYQAYDA
-1013 TIDSHGKIADDSALA
+1013 TIITLDINGDIDNDSPLSKLV
-1028 KVVRAYATPR
+1028 KAYATPR
-1038 YQLGYEKC
+1038 YQLGYDKG

-1071 TPQIRALAQLFYW
+1071 TPQVRALAQLFYW
-1084 QLSLVQALGL
+1084 QLNLVQALGL
-1094 TALTQFSYDKWLDTQ
+1094 DALRQFGYDNWLNESV
-1109 TLTSVSNWTD
+1109 LTRASNWTD
-1119 RALTAEQLHRT
+1119 RAATAEQLRRA
-1130 LGSDSAKALLVND
+1130 LGSDTAKSLLVEDMSQIMHQFVTAHND
-1143 IKAVMSNFVAAHDG
+1143 DSIGVNKG
-1157 SAQIQASSA
+1157 SSV
-1166 SSIDNAIDNGVYTDA
+1166 DNGA
-1181 KADSDNHANH
+1181 SKQSKSGLDSKLGSENSDIHNAN
-1191 DNSPAILSSDS
+1191 
-1202 SIFSQ
+1202 IFKP
-1207 SYVQLACE
+1207 SYVQLASE
-1215 YLVNVIGQGTE
+1215 YLVSVIGQASISDSG
-1226 PTVSLAQGLEW
+1226 VDAKIDW
-1237 QTSQKA
+1237 QTSQQA
-1243 QQLCD
+1243 QQLCE
-1248 QLTQTLNSSP
+1248 QLSQTLNSASG
-1258 VSSQNNTQNRA
+1258 STQNTT
-1269 SFEQLRTSV
+1269 SFEQLQSSIG
-1278 AKLCFQ
+1278 KLGFQ
-1284 PKAAYEL
+1284 PKSAYEL
-1291 LATWFNALLDKAY
+1291 LATWFHALLDKTYGDTESANV
-1304 EDKHLAS
+1304 LAND
-1311 AQAIDSKV
+1311 ANEEGAA
-1319 DDQDNP
+1319 
-1325 LSAEQLAKS
+1325 LTEEQLAESQEK
-1334 EDAAVLAKQQLQ
+1334 EALRKQQLE
-1346 SGRHFVPEAIAVLL
+1346 SGRHYVPEAIAVLL
-1360 TQLNDAQREALVQ
+1360 TQLNDTQREALVQ
-1373 RLINSG
+1373 RLIDSG
-1379 IAFDK
+1379 ISFDK
-1384 QARLST
+1384 SATGT
-1390 PTSSTSL
+1390 P
-1397 STSISTLPST
+1397 STLSF
-1407 ASSALTP
+1407 SATTS
-1414 ALTSLNNPLNQA
+1414 LTSLNNPLNQV

-1433 SKVSLEIQVD
+1433 GKVSLEIQIN
-1443 NLLGEHQRI
+1443 NLLGEHTRI
-1452 HQQTLSFAVDDFMR
+1452 HQQTLTFAVDDFLN
-1466 RLHDHHT
+1466 RLHHHDT
-1473 QVIPAYKRYLSLR
+1473 QVIPAYRRYLAMR
-1486 SELLNHSKQAL
+1486 SEILHDSKETL
-1497 RLDEFLPR
+1497 RLDEFMPR

-1532 GTVGDDKRTDLMGIL
+1532 GTIGEDKRTDLMGIL

-1565 NRLGLIFIKINCPS
+1565 NRLGLIFMKINCPS
-1579 LGHDVMSLDPAKAP
+1579 LGHDVTSLDPEKAP

-1619 DIQHTNAEFLQKFI
+1619 DIQHTHAEFLQKFI

-1640 RIDGVWQGQTKTYDM
+1640 RIDGVWQGKTKTYDM

-1731 IKMAKAVDA
+1731 IKMAKTDN
-1740 GSASSANLVQ
+1740 ANLAQ
-1750 AQSSELIYP
+1750 AQSSELTYP
-1759 YSTSEINEII
+1759 YSTSEVNEII
-1769 AILRHMFTVQAVIL
+1769 AILRHMFRVQEVIL
-1783 EVNQAYIA
+1783 DVNQAYIA

-1799 RLEPIFKLQGSY
+1799 RVEPIFKLQGSY

-1818 EKLSAVMNDNEL
+1818 EKLSAVMNENEL

-1839 GESQLLTSGAESNLL
+1839 GESQLLTQGAESNLL
-1854 KLAEMRGMLDADE
+1854 KLGEMRGVLTDAE
-1867 AQRWQ
+1867 KERWA
-1872 QIKTDFLRNKAMGGA
+1872 QIKADFLRNKAMGGE

-1901 VAGGFKAINQQFASY
+1901 LASGFNTISSQFETY
-1916 LNQHDPEQVARLQEA
+1916 LTKNDPEQIARLRQA
-1931 GQQIQL
+1931 GQQAQL
-1937 AAQLEAQ
+1937 DAQLNAQLEAQ
-1944 KIFADSM
+1944 KILADSVI
-1951 ADSMA
+1951 
-1956 NSMLNNA
+1956 NNA
-1963 NVVSKSIDNGFE
+1963 KVVSDSIDHSFE
-1975 QSMDKL
+1975 KSVSQL
-1981 VQIYRHDHKADGEYQ
+1981 VQIYKHNHNTEKAEGEYLKQNQGAQ
-1996 KLNQDI
+1996 KALMM
-2002 QKQLM
+2002 QL
-2007 VSLINAVEQ
+2007 VDAVEQ
-2016 LAVHMTG
+2016 LAQK
-2023 DMAKNIGNSLSES
+2023 MADSLSNSLTES
-2036 MLASGVGG
+2036 LLKNDENQTADSD
-2044 AATTI
+2044 TL
-2049 TEASETTITDVTE
+2049 DVHQ
-2062 QTTLMATALKQALQ
+2062 QTTLMATALKEALT
-2076 PLARRL
+2076 PLTMRM
-2082 DEKLILDSST
+2082 DEKLAIDSST
-2092 EQTGKLIVDC
+2092 DQSGKLIVNS
-2102 LNRLNT
+2102 LNRLNK
-2108 IFDNY
+2108 IFDDY
-2113 K
+2113 D

>member
-1 MADMQNP
+1 MADTQNATNP
-8 TDLSSTGRVEQA
+8 NNTNSHNQSEQT

-25 TGNAYELI
+25 SGNAYELI

-41 NRLEQQTAKLNN
+41 SRLEQQTAKLNN
-53 ARLAEFGSTQM
+53 ARLQEFGSTQM

-69 TRVRTEYNCV
+69 TRIRTEYNCV
-79 AQDMVQVGDYLLFGY
+79 AQDMVQVGDYMLFGY

-108 VLSLYRLIEP
+108 VLSLYRLIDPPNKNVGDNNSESA
-118 ADGSNS
+118 ADIDNGESTANTESATDNNGSREHTEQ
-124 NSSDDSNSDS
+124 
-134 SDSSNSSDKEYALE
+134 EYQLE
-148 EVDLTD
+148 EVDLKN

-159 TAFVQD
+159 EAFVQD

-179 QITVKDSKLL
+179 QLTVKDSKLL

-203 FRFALDFSENIP
+203 FRFALDFSQGTPES
-215 KAAQV
+215 AQI

-231 ELPPAHDFDWIV
+231 ELPPAYDFDWIE
-243 TTREQMVNGKHPHMN
+243 TTREQMINGKYPHMN
-258 ILDTIF
+258 ILDTVF
-264 VETVNGDLTIKIEDN
+264 VETVGGDLTIKIEDN
-279 THSGLGIYSEPVND
+279 TQSGQGIYSEPVND
-293 STQSLTDAEIA
+293 RTQSLTDAEIA

-364 TGEHKLF
+364 TGEYKLF
-371 DGQNNNAMDLRFKRK
+371 DANNVGAKDLKFKRK
-386 IISPNGED
+386 IVSPNGED

-401 IALGVTGLF
+401 VALGVTGLF
-410 PYNLIKKRLA
+410 PYNLIKKQLA

-431 ESGQLVL
+431 ENGRLVL
-438 FSAQSEPSRIHP
+438 FSDQSEPSRIHP
-450 MQIWHTPYASQE
+450 MQIWHTPYASPE
-462 YISELPE
+462 YVSELPE
-469 SSSFYGKIGNKEL
+469 STSFYGKIGNKEL

-497 NQTVSQKLYEELVG
+497 NQSVSQKLYEELAD

-520 YWLSEPDL
+520 YWLSEPEL
-528 AEVADSIR
+528 SEVASSIK

-559 QTALSD
+559 QTALAD
-565 AEAKQNQI
+565 ADTQQNEILRQI
-573 AQQIKTT
+573 RVT
-580 TFDSAS
+580 TFESAS
-586 DYVAQLSAI
+586 DYVDQLSAL
-595 RQQKGQLV
+595 RRQKGRLV
-603 SLENLRYLDGD
+603 SLEDLRYLDSD
-614 KLQALQAQLETIES
+614 KLEALQTQLATAES
-628 ELAEQTVGYLS
+628 ELAEKTVLFLS
-639 AEKALASYED
+639 GEEALSSYEGILID
-649 TLAEVSERLDS
+649 VSERLHT
-660 AETNAELKPVLD
+660 AETNAELKPVLEK
-672 TIDATAQ
+672 IDETAQ

-703 NDISAIYS
+703 DDISTIYAS
-711 RLNQSKAKLN
+711 LNQSKAKLN

-774 ESQFSDPEANIGD
+774 ESQFADPESGSGD

-802 VFENHKQQLLDAR
+802 TFENHKQQLLDAR

-834 KRTQSASITGFKD
+834 KRTQSTGVTGFK
-847 ESALNTYFAADG
+847 EEEALNTYFAADG
-859 LVQKVRSIAKSLQ
+859 LVQKVRNIAKELQ
-872 QLGFSVKADDLN
+872 AMGFSVKADDID

-894 YKSLKDKSDLFEEG
+894 YKSLKDKSDLFEDG

-932 RQQANGQRLL
+932 RQQSDGKRVL

-948 TDYYQVLNND
+948 TDYYEVLNNA
-958 ELNSLRPY
+958 ELNALRPY

-993 DSKDGLSETR
+993 NSQDGLTETR
-1003 LYQAYDETAS
+1003 LYQAYDA
-1013 TIDSHGKIADDSALA
+1013 TIITLDINGDIDNDSPLSKLV
-1028 KVVRAYATPR
+1028 KAYATPR
-1038 YQLGYEKC
+1038 YQLGYDKG

-1071 TPQIRALAQLFYW
+1071 TPQVRALAQLFYW
-1084 QLSLVQALGL
+1084 QLNLVQALGL
-1094 TALTQFSYDKWLDTQ
+1094 DALRQFGYDNWLNESV
-1109 TLTSVSNWTD
+1109 LTRASNWTD
-1119 RALTAEQLHRT
+1119 RAATAEQLRRA
-1130 LGSDSAKALLVND
+1130 LGSDTAKSLLVEDMSQIMHQFVTAHND
-1143 IKAVMSNFVAAHDG
+1143 DSIGVNKG
-1157 SAQIQASSA
+1157 SSV
-1166 SSIDNAIDNGVYTDA
+1166 DNGA
-1181 KADSDNHANH
+1181 SKQSKSGLDSKLGSENSDIHNAN
-1191 DNSPAILSSDS
+1191 
-1202 SIFSQ
+1202 IFKP
-1207 SYVQLACE
+1207 SYVQLASE
-1215 YLVNVIGQGTE
+1215 YLVSVIGQASISDSG
-1226 PTVSLAQGLEW
+1226 VDAKIDW
-1237 QTSQKA
+1237 QTSQQA
-1243 QQLCD
+1243 QQLCE
-1248 QLTQTLNSSP
+1248 QLSQTLNSAAG
-1258 VSSQNNTQNRA
+1258 NTQNTT
-1269 SFEQLRTSV
+1269 SFEQLQSSIG
-1278 AKLCFQ
+1278 KLGFQ
-1284 PKAAYEL
+1284 PKSAYEL
-1291 LATWFNALLDKAY
+1291 LATWFHALLDKTYGDTESANV
-1304 EDKHLAS
+1304 LAND
-1311 AQAIDSKV
+1311 ANEEGAA
-1319 DDQDNP
+1319 
-1325 LSAEQLAKS
+1325 LTEEQLAESQEK
-1334 EDAAVLAKQQLQ
+1334 EALRKQQLE
-1346 SGRHFVPEAIAVLL
+1346 SGRHYVPEAIAVLL
-1360 TQLNDAQREALVQ
+1360 TQLNDTQREALVQ
-1373 RLINSG
+1373 RLIDSG
-1379 IAFDK
+1379 ISFDK
-1384 QARLST
+1384 SATGT
-1390 PTSSTSL
+1390 P
-1397 STSISTLPST
+1397 STLSF
-1407 ASSALTP
+1407 SATTS
-1414 ALTSLNNPLNQA
+1414 LTSLNNPLNQV

-1433 SKVSLEIQVD
+1433 GKVSLEIQIN
-1443 NLLGEHQRI
+1443 NLLGEHTRI
-1452 HQQTLSFAVDDFMR
+1452 HQQTLTFAVDDFLN
-1466 RLHDHHT
+1466 RLHHHDT
-1473 QVIPAYKRYLSLR
+1473 QVIPAYRRYLAMR
-1486 SELLNHSKQAL
+1486 SEILHDSKETL
-1497 RLDEFLPR
+1497 RLDEFMPR

-1532 GTVGDDKRTDLMGIL
+1532 GTVGEDKRTDLMGIL

-1565 NRLGLIFIKINCPS
+1565 NRLGLIFMKINCPS
-1579 LGHDVMSLDPAKAP
+1579 LGHDVTSLDPEKAP

-1619 DIQHTNAEFLQKFI
+1619 DIQHTHAEFLQKFI

-1640 RIDGVWQGQTKTYDM
+1640 RIDGVWQGKTKTYDM

-1731 IKMAKAVDA
+1731 IKMAKTDN
-1740 GSASSANLVQ
+1740 ANLAQ
-1750 AQSSELIYP
+1750 AQSSELTYP
-1759 YSTSEINEII
+1759 YSTSEVNEII
-1769 AILRHMFTVQAVIL
+1769 AILRHMFRVQEVIL
-1783 EVNQAYIA
+1783 DVNQAYIA

-1799 RLEPIFKLQGSY
+1799 RVEPIFKLQGSY

-1818 EKLSAVMNDNEL
+1818 EKLSAVMNENEL

-1839 GESQLLTSGAESNLL
+1839 GESQLLTQGAESNLL
-1854 KLAEMRGMLDADE
+1854 KLGEMRGVLTDAE
-1867 AQRWQ
+1867 KERWA
-1872 QIKTDFLRNKAMGGA
+1872 QIKADFLRNKAMGGE

-1901 VAGGFKAINQQFASY
+1901 LASGFNTISSQFETY
-1916 LNQHDPEQVARLQEA
+1916 LTKNDPEQIARLRQA
-1931 GQQIQL
+1931 GQQAQL
-1937 AAQLEAQ
+1937 NAQLEAQ
-1944 KIFADSM
+1944 KILADSVI
-1951 ADSMA
+1951 
-1956 NSMLNNA
+1956 NNA
-1963 NVVSKSIDNGFE
+1963 KVVSDSIDHSFE
-1975 QSMDKL
+1975 KSVSQL
-1981 VQIYRHDHKADGEYQ
+1981 VQIYKHNHNTEKAEGEYLKQNQGAQ
-1996 KLNQDI
+1996 KALMM
-2002 QKQLM
+2002 QL
-2007 VSLINAVEQ
+2007 VDAVEQ
-2016 LAVHMTG
+2016 LAQK
-2023 DMAKNIGNSLSES
+2023 MADSLSNSLTES
-2036 MLASGVGG
+2036 LLKNDENQTADSD
-2044 AATTI
+2044 TL
-2049 TEASETTITDVTE
+2049 DVHQ
-2062 QTTLMATALKQALQ
+2062 QTALMATALKEALT
-2076 PLARRL
+2076 PLTMRM
-2082 DEKLILDSST
+2082 DEKLAIDSST
-2092 EQTGKLIVDC
+2092 DQSGKLIVNS
-2102 LNRLNT
+2102 LNRLNK
-2108 IFDNY
+2108 IFDDY
-2113 K
+2113 D

>member
-1 MADMQNP
+1 MADTQKSTDSHSKNTQN
-8 TDLSSTGRVEQA
+8 QA
-20 DQAVA
+20 AQTDQAVA
-25 TGNAYELI
+25 SGNSYELI

-41 NRLEQQTAKLNN
+41 SRLEQQTAKLNH
-53 ARLAEFGSTQM
+53 ARLQEFGSTQM

-69 TRVRTEYNCV
+69 TRIRTEYNCV

-94 NVFMGLKRASNIKD
+94 NVFMGLKRASSIKD

-118 ADGSNS
+118 TDKEVYREN
-124 NSSDDSNSDS
+124 DVDIDSNESADQ
-134 SDSSNSSDKEYALE
+134 EYKLE
-148 EVDLTD
+148 EVDLKG

-159 TAFVQD
+159 ESFVQD

-179 QITVKDSKLL
+179 QLTVKDSKLL

-203 FRFALDFSENIP
+203 FRFALDFSQGTPES
-215 KAAQV
+215 AQV

-231 ELPPAHDFDWIV
+231 ELPPAYDFDWID
-243 TTREQMVNGKHPHMN
+243 TTRDQMINGKYPHMN

-264 VETVNGDLTIKIEDN
+264 VETVGGDLTIKIEDN
-279 THSGLGIYSEPVND
+279 TQSGQGIYSEPVND
-293 STQSLTDAEIA
+293 RTQSLTDAEIA

-326 FVYNTL
+326 FVFNTL
-332 TETVLRLD
+332 TEAVLRLD

-364 TGEHKLF
+364 TGEYKLF
-371 DGQNNNAMDLRFKRK
+371 DANNVGAKDLKFKRK
-386 IISPNGED
+386 IVSPNGED

-401 IALGVTGLF
+401 VALGITGLF
-410 PYNLIKKRLA
+410 PYNLIKKQLA

-431 ESGQLVL
+431 ENGRLVL
-438 FSAQSEPSRIHP
+438 FSDQTEPSRIHP
-450 MQIWHTPYASQE
+450 MQIWHTPYASPE
-462 YISELPE
+462 YVSELPE

-497 NQTVSQKLYEELVG
+497 NQSVSQKLYEELSD

-520 YWLSEPDL
+520 YWLSEPEL
-528 AEVADSIR
+528 NEVAGSIK

-565 AEAKQNQI
+565 ADTQQSEILRQI
-573 AQQIKTT
+573 QTT
-580 TFDSAS
+580 TFESAS
-586 DYVAQLSAI
+586 DYVNQLSAL
-595 RQQKGQLV
+595 RQQKGRLV
-603 SLENLRYLDGD
+603 SLEDLRYLDSD
-614 KLQALQAQLETIES
+614 KLQTLQTQLEAAEG
-628 ELAEQTVGYLS
+628 ELAEKTVLFLS
-639 AEKALASYED
+639 GDKALSSYEGILTD
-649 TLAEVSERLDS
+649 VSERLNT

-672 TIDATAQ
+672 KIDETTQ

-690 LDVADAT
+690 LEVADAT

-703 NDISAIYS
+703 DDISTIYAS
-711 RLNQSKAKLN
+711 LNQSKAKLN

-774 ESQFSDPEANIGD
+774 ESQFADPETSSGD

-802 VFENHKQQLLDAR
+802 TFENHKQQLLDTR

-834 KRTQSASITGFKD
+834 KRTQSTGVTGFK
-847 ESALNTYFAADG
+847 EEEALNTYFAADG
-859 LVQKVRSIAKSLQ
+859 LVQKVRNIAKDLQ
-872 QLGFSVKADDLN
+872 AMGFSVKADDID

-894 YKSLKDKSDLFEEG
+894 YKSLKDKSDLFEDG

-932 RQQANGQRLL
+932 RQQSDGTRIL

-948 TDYYQVLNND
+948 TDYYEVLNNT
-958 ELNSLRPY
+958 ELNALRPY
-966 WDMNIASESDKVYRA
+966 WDMNIASESDAVYRA
-981 EYLAYSIIESAK
+981 EYLTYSIIESAK
-993 DSKDGLSETR
+993 NAQDGLTEAR
-1003 LYQAYDETAS
+1003 LYQAYDETVI
-1013 TIDSHGKIADDSALA
+1013 TLDINGDIDNDSPLA
-1028 KVVRAYATPR
+1028 RLVKAYATPR
-1038 YQLGYEKC
+1038 YQLGYDKG

-1061 TLREAGLLIY
+1061 TLRAAGLLIY
-1071 TPQIRALAQLFYW
+1071 TPQVRALAQLFYW
-1084 QLSLVQALGL
+1084 QLNLVQALGL
-1094 TALTQFSYDKWLDTQ
+1094 ASLQQFGYDAWLSESVLTRVD
-1109 TLTSVSNWTD
+1109 NWMD
-1119 RALTAEQLHRT
+1119 RAITAEQLRRT
-1130 LGSDSAKALLVND
+1130 LGSDTAKALLVED
-1143 IKAVMSNFVAAHDG
+1143 MSQVMHGFVAAYNGDKFSEEDG
-1157 SAQIQASSA
+1157 SDSETGQ
-1166 SSIDNAIDNGVYTDA
+1166 DHNAT
-1181 KADSDNHANH
+1181 
-1191 DNSPAILSSDS
+1191 
-1202 SIFSQ
+1202 IFKQ
-1207 SYVQLACE
+1207 SHVQLASE
-1215 YLVNVIGQGTE
+1215 YLVGVMGQ
-1226 PTVSLAQGLEW
+1226 SAQPEVGLSKAIHW
-1237 QTSQKA
+1237 QTSQQA
-1243 QQLCD
+1243 EQLCE
-1248 QLTQTLNSSP
+1248 QLTKTLND
-1258 VSSQNNTQNRA
+1258 A
-1269 SFEQLRTSV
+1269 SGNLQPTGSFGQLQS
-1278 AKLCFQ
+1278 AIGKLGFQ
-1284 PKAAYEL
+1284 PKSAYEL
-1291 LATWFNALLDKAY
+1291 LGTWFHALLDKTY
-1304 EDKHLAS
+1304 GSSETVS
-1311 AQAIDSKV
+1311 GQV
-1319 DDQDNP
+1319 DNTENAGNALD
-1325 LSAEQLAKS
+1325 AAQLAELEEK
-1334 EDAAVLAKQQLQ
+1334 EVLRKQQLE
-1346 SGRHFVPEAIAVLL
+1346 SGRHYVPEAIAVLL

-1373 RLINSG
+1373 RLIDSG
-1379 IAFDK
+1379 ASFDK
-1384 QARLST
+1384 GALNKGSNQGIGGTPSALSF
-1390 PTSSTSL
+1390 S
-1397 STSISTLPST
+1397 ST
-1407 ASSALTP
+1407 AS
-1414 ALTSLNNPLNQA
+1414 LTSINNPLNQV

-1433 SKVSLEIQVD
+1433 GKVSLEIKVN

-1452 HQQTLSFAVDDFMR
+1452 HQQTLTFAVDDFLN
-1466 RLHDHHT
+1466 RLHHHDT
-1473 QVIPAYKRYLSLR
+1473 QVIPAYKRYLAMR
-1486 SELLNHSKQAL
+1486 SGILSDAKESL

-1532 GTVGDDKRTDLMGIL
+1532 GTVGEDKRTDLMGIL

-1565 NRLGLIFIKINCPS
+1565 NRLGLIFMKINCPS
-1579 LGHDVMSLDPAKAP
+1579 LGHDVTSLDPEKAP

-1619 DIQHTNAEFLQKFI
+1619 DIQHTHAEFLQKFI

-1640 RIDGVWQGQTKTYDM
+1640 RIDGVWQGKTKTYDM

-1696 GMEEVFALSYIENSL
+1696 GMEEIFALSYIENSL

-1731 IKMAKAVDA
+1731 IKMAKADN
-1740 GSASSANLVQ
+1740 ANLAQV
-1750 AQSSELIYP
+1750 QSSELTYP
-1759 YSTSEINEII
+1759 YSSSEINEII
-1769 AILRHMFTVQAVIL
+1769 AILRHMFTVQKVIL
-1783 EVNQAYIA
+1783 DVNQAYIA

-1799 RLEPIFKLQGSY
+1799 RVEPIFKLQGSY

-1818 EKLSAVMNDNEL
+1818 EKLSAIMNENEL

-1839 GESQLLTSGAESNLL
+1839 GESQLLTQGAESNLL
-1854 KLAEMRGMLDADE
+1854 KLGEMRGVLTQAE
-1867 AQRWQ
+1867 KERWV
-1872 QIKTDFLRNKAMGGA
+1872 QIKADFLRNKAMGGA

-1901 VAGGFKAINQQFASY
+1901 LASGFNAISSQFEKY
-1916 LNQHDPEQVARLQEA
+1916 VTQNDPEQIARLREVARQ
-1931 GQQIQL
+1931 
-1937 AAQLEAQ
+1937 AQLETQLDAQLESQ
-1944 KIFADSM
+1944 KILADSFI
-1951 ADSMA
+1951 
-1956 NSMLNNA
+1956 NNA
-1963 NVVSKSIDNGFE
+1963 KTVSDSIDNGFE
-1975 QSMDKL
+1975 KSMNQLIQVYK
-1981 VQIYRHDHKADGEYQ
+1981 HDHKSEGEYLKQNQNMQ
-1996 KLNQDI
+1996 KE
-2002 QKQLM
+2002 LM
-2007 VSLINAVEQ
+2007 VQLVNAVEQ
-2016 LAVHMTG
+2016 LAQK
-2023 DMAKNIGNSLSES
+2023 MADSLSHSLAES
-2036 MLASGVGG
+2036 LHKGNDNQPADSD
-2044 AATTI
+2044 TPDI
-2049 TEASETTITDVTE
+2049 HQ
-2062 QTTLMATALKQALQ
+2062 QTALMANALKQALE
-2076 PLARRL
+2076 PLTMRM
-2082 DEKLILDSST
+2082 DEKLAIDTST
-2092 EQTGKLIVDC
+2092 DQSGKLIVNS
-2102 LNRLNT
+2102 LNRLNK
-2108 IFDNY
+2108 IFDDY
-2113 K
+2113 E

>member
-1 MADMQNP
+1 MADTQTSKNS
-8 TDLSSTGRVEQA
+8 DSNNDNSNDNNNANQA
-20 DQAVA
+20 NQTDQAVA
-25 TGNAYELI
+25 SGNAYELI

-41 NRLEQQTAKLNN
+41 SRLEQQTATLNN
-53 ARLAEFGSTQM
+53 ARLEEFGSTQM

-69 TRVRTEYNCV
+69 TRIRTEHNCV

-108 VLSLYRLIEP
+108 VLSLYRLNEP
-118 ADGSNS
+118 AGNEE
-124 NSSDDSNSDS
+124 
-134 SDSSNSSDKEYALE
+134 EYQLE
-148 EVDLTD
+148 EVDLKG

-159 TAFVQD
+159 DAFVQD

-203 FRFALDFSENIP
+203 FRFALDFSQGTPES
-215 KAAQV
+215 AQV

-231 ELPPAHDFDWIV
+231 ELPPAYDFDWIE
-243 TTREQMVNGKHPHMN
+243 TTRDQMINGKYPHMN

-264 VETVNGDLTIKIEDN
+264 VETVGGDLTIKIEDN
-279 THSGLGIYSEPVND
+279 TQSGQGIYSEPVND
-293 STQSLTDAEIA
+293 RTQSLTDAEIA

-315 ILPYREDSYRY
+315 ILPYREEDYRY

-332 TETVLRLD
+332 TEAVMRLD

-353 GIIFPGGYYLQ
+353 GIMFPGGYYLQ
-364 TGEHKLF
+364 TGEYKLF
-371 DGQNNNAMDLRFKRK
+371 EANNVGATDLRFKRK
-386 IISPNGED
+386 IVSPNGED

-401 IALGVTGLF
+401 RDLGVTGLF
-410 PYNLIKKRLA
+410 PYNLIKKQLA

-431 ESGQLVL
+431 EDGRLVL
-438 FSAQSEPSRIHP
+438 FSDQSEPSRIHP
-450 MQIWHTPYASQE
+450 MQIWHTPYASPE
-462 YISELPE
+462 YVSELPE
-469 SSSFYGKIGNKEL
+469 STSFYGKIGNKEL

-497 NQTVSQKLYEELVG
+497 NQSVSQKLYEELTN

-520 YWLSEPDL
+520 YWLSEPEL
-528 AEVADSIR
+528 SEVASSIK

-565 AEAKQNQI
+565 ADTQQSEILRQI
-573 AQQIKTT
+573 RITS
-580 TFDSAS
+580 FESAS
-586 DYVAQLSAI
+586 DYVEQLSAL
-595 RQQKGQLV
+595 RRQKGRLV
-603 SLENLRYLDGD
+603 SLEDLRYLDAD
-614 KLQALQAQLETIES
+614 KLQALQTQLEEAES
-628 ELAEQTVGYLS
+628 ELAEKTVLFLS
-639 AEKALASYED
+639 GEEALSSYEGILVD
-649 TLAEVSERLDS
+649 VSERLNT
-660 AETNAELKPVLD
+660 AETNAELKPVLEK
-672 TIDATAQ
+672 IDETAQ

-703 NDISAIYS
+703 DDISTIYAS
-711 RLNQSKAKLN
+711 LNQSKAKLN

-774 ESQFSDPEANIGD
+774 ESQFADPETNSGD

-802 VFENHKQQLLDAR
+802 TFENHKQQLLDAR

-834 KRTQSASITGFKD
+834 KRTQSTGVTGFT
-847 ESALNTYFAADG
+847 EEEALNTYFAADG
-859 LVQKVRSIAKSLQ
+859 LVQKVRNIAKELQ
-872 QLGFSVKADDLN
+872 AMDFSVKADDID

-894 YKSLKDKSDLFEEG
+894 YKSLKDKSDLFEDG

-932 RQQANGQRLL
+932 RQQSDGTRVL

-948 TDYYQVLNND
+948 TDYYEVLNNA
-958 ELNSLRPY
+958 ELNALRPY

-993 DSKDGLSETR
+993 NSQDGLTEER
-1003 LYQAYDETAS
+1003 LYQAYDA
-1013 TIDSHGKIADDSALA
+1013 TIITLDVNGDIDNDSPLSKLV
-1028 KVVRAYATPR
+1028 KAYATPR
-1038 YQLGYEKC
+1038 YQLGYDKG

-1071 TPQIRALAQLFYW
+1071 TPQVRALAQLFYW
-1084 QLSLVQALGL
+1084 QLNIVQALGL
-1094 TALTQFSYDKWLDTQ
+1094 DSLRQFGYDAWLSESVLTRA
-1109 TLTSVSNWTD
+1109 SNWTD
-1119 RALTAEQLHRT
+1119 RAATAEQLRRA
-1130 LGSDSAKALLVND
+1130 LGSDKAKSLLVEDMAQVMRDFVSTYND
-1143 IKAVMSNFVAAHDG
+1143 DSSDETVKELTIETDENISDDY
-1157 SAQIQASSA
+1157 SA
-1166 SSIDNAIDNGVYTDA
+1166 S
-1181 KADSDNHANH
+1181 
-1191 DNSPAILSSDS
+1191 
-1202 SIFSQ
+1202 IFKP

-1215 YLVNVIGQGTE
+1215 YLVSVMGQSMQAVT
-1226 PTVSLAQGLEW
+1226 PNASTYKIHW
-1237 QTSQKA
+1237 QTSQQA
-1243 QQLCD
+1243 QQLCEQLSQTLSASSASMQATASFD
-1248 QLTQTLNSSP
+1248 QLQSSIG
-1258 VSSQNNTQNRA
+1258 
-1269 SFEQLRTSV
+1269 
-1278 AKLCFQ
+1278 KLGFQ
-1284 PKAAYEL
+1284 PKSAYEL
-1291 LATWFNALLDKAY
+1291 LTTWFHALLDKTYGDTDSANAAADGTD
-1304 EDKHLAS
+1304 EDGE
-1311 AQAIDSKV
+1311 
-1319 DDQDNP
+1319 
-1325 LSAEQLAKS
+1325 LSEEQLAKI
-1334 EDAAVLAKQQLQ
+1334 AAKEALRKQQLE
-1346 SGRHFVPEAIAVLL
+1346 SGRHYVPEAIAVLL

-1373 RLINSG
+1373 RLIESG
-1379 IAFDK
+1379 ASFDK
-1384 QARLST
+1384 GAFNKGQGSKKIDNQGASGTPSALSFSSISSS
-1390 PTSSTSL
+1390 PVSSTTSL
-1397 STSISTLPST
+1397 TSI
-1407 ASSALTP
+1407 
-1414 ALTSLNNPLNQA
+1414 NNPLNQV

-1433 SKVSLEIQVD
+1433 GKVSLEIQVN
-1443 NLLGEHQRI
+1443 NLLGEHPRI
-1452 HQQTLSFAVDDFMR
+1452 HQQTLTFAVDDFLN
-1466 RLHDHHT
+1466 RLHHHDT
-1473 QVIPAYKRYLSLR
+1473 QVIPAYRRYLAMR
-1486 SELLNHSKQAL
+1486 SEILHDSKETL
-1497 RLDEFLPR
+1497 RLDEFMPR

-1532 GTVGDDKRTDLMGIL
+1532 GTVGEDKRTDLMGIL

-1565 NRLGLIFIKINCPS
+1565 NRLGLIFMKINCPS
-1579 LGHDVMSLDPAKAP
+1579 LGHDVTSLDPEKAP

-1619 DIQHTNAEFLQKFI
+1619 DIQHTHAEFLQKFI

-1640 RIDGVWQGQTKTYDM
+1640 RIDGVWQGKTKTYDM

-1711 TSNTVLAPL
+1711 TSNTVLAPM
-1720 ANRDLA
+1720 ANRDLS

-1731 IKMAKAVDA
+1731 IKIAKADN
-1740 GSASSANLVQ
+1740 ANLAQ
-1750 AQSSELIYP
+1750 AQSSELTYP
-1759 YSTSEINEII
+1759 YSTSEINEIV
-1769 AILRHMFTVQAVIL
+1769 AILRHMFAVQSVIL
-1783 EVNQAYIA
+1783 DVNQAYIA

-1799 RLEPIFKLQGSY
+1799 RVEPIFKLQGSY

-1818 EKLSAVMNDNEL
+1818 EKLSAVMNESEL

-1839 GESQLLTSGAESNLL
+1839 GESQLLTQGAESNLL
-1854 KLAEMRGMLDADE
+1854 KLGEMRGTLSEEEKA
-1867 AQRWQ
+1867 RWE
-1872 QIKTDFLRNKAMGGA
+1872 QIKADFLRNKAMGGE

-1901 VAGGFKAINQQFASY
+1901 LASGFNAISSQFETY
-1916 LNQHDPEQVARLQEA
+1916 LSKNDPEKIARLRAAE
-1931 GQQIQL
+1931 QQ
-1937 AAQLEAQ
+1937 AQLDTQIEAQIEAQ
-1944 KIFADSM
+1944 KVLADSVI
-1951 ADSMA
+1951 
-1956 NSMLNNA
+1956 NNA
-1963 NVVSKSIDNGFE
+1963 KVVSDSIDNGFE
-1975 QSMDKL
+1975 KSMSQL
-1981 VQIYRHDHKADGEYQ
+1981 IQIYKHDHKAEGEHLKQ
-1996 KLNQDI
+1996 NQYV

-2007 VSLINAVEQ
+2007 VQLVNAVEQ
-2016 LAVHMTG
+2016 LAQK
-2023 DMAKNIGNSLSES
+2023 MADSLVGNNDNQVNANQ
-2036 MLASGVGG
+2036 LAENDIPNVQQ
-2044 AATTI
+2044 
-2049 TEASETTITDVTE
+2049 
-2062 QTTLMATALKQALQ
+2062 QTALMANALKEALA
-2076 PLARRL
+2076 PLTMRM
-2082 DEKLILDSST
+2082 DEKLAIDTST
-2092 EQTGKLIVDC
+2092 DQSGKLIVNS
-2102 LNRLNT
+2102 LNRLNK
-2108 IFDNY
+2108 IFDDY
-2113 K
+2113 D